1 MSYQEKNHTIVY
13 DYKNNNVAQNT
24 SLGTILE
31 PLSLTEMLCDSMI
44 RYMKGRHLVD
54 VTEIYN
60 QLSWEKKQRFF
71 KIGYLLILFILS
83 LFWYCDKNVFIDA
96 CKLLA
101 LFEALSYVFL
111 SGKCD
116 LGCFG
121 ALEMNMINHAL
132 LLSLSCPIVSLLI

>member
-1 MSYQEKNHTIVY
+1 
-13 DYKNNNVAQNT
+13 
-24 SLGTILE
+24 
-31 PLSLTEMLCDSMI
+31 
-44 RYMKGRHLVD
+44 MKGRHLVD

-96 CKLLA
+96 RKLLA
-101 LFEALSYVFL
+101 LFEALSYMFL
-111 SGKCD
+111 LCKCD

-121 ALEMNMINHAL
+121 ALETNMINHAP
-132 LLSLSCPIVSLLI
+132 LLSLSSPIVSLLIQTMSLFFVSWHVKASSDVSIASLSYLLIYFIHFTKTCLEVPF